1 MKFYQIL
8 FLLGFLAP
16 AALGLSFHGLARRH
30 KNRET
35 KLFNEIQAKLAKKH
49 KKNRKNGQKQVLTAF
64 ELNHQECDI
73 VRVFTRFRLLQ
84 NIQRPSSSFAL
95 LRCFLVAYN
104 GR

>member
-35 KLFNEIQAKLAKKH
+35 KLFNDIQAKLAKKH

-73 VRVFTRFRLLQ
+73 VRVSRDSDFYKISKGHQHRLH
-84 NIQRPSSSFAL
+84 
-95 LRCFLVAYN
+95 C
-104 GR
+104 